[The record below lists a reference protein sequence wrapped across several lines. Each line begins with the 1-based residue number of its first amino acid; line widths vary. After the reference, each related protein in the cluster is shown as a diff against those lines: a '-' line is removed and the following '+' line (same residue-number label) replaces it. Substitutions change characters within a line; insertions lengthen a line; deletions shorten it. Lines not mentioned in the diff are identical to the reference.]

1 MKEYKISEISEIHI
15 YGRTGNIKQP
25 LPLFWSASGIEMN
38 VQASEMSLEVE
49 ADYATME
56 PWIAVLLDSAMISR
70 QMLQKGRYWIPLIRG
85 LVKET
90 KRKVGRPKKEKV
102 NS

>member
-38 VQASEMSLEVE
+38 VQASEMWLEVE
-49 ADYATME
+49 ADYAPME
-56 PWIAVLLDSAMISR
+56 
-70 QMLQKGRYWIPLIRG
+70 Q
-85 LVKET
+85 
-90 KRKVGRPKKEKV
+90 
-102 NS
+102 